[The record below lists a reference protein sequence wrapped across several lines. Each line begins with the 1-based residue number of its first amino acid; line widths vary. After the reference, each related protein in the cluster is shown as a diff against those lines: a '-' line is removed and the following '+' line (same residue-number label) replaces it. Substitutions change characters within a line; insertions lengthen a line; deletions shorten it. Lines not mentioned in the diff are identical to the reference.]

1 MLTFFDLFWIK
12 LYFAR
17 LIQHFYKMNC
27 WFKCCISLERPSS
40 ARGCLCPP
48 GAARDQSR
56 SQQRPACAARAEPE
70 PSPGVW
76 RENWA
81 TALRRDLVCVASW
94 PQWVSL
100 VTSELTSPVIH
111 QWMKQI
117 SSRRITEKAAHNLW
131 ILLILVISHL
141 SSGPSVNIQPEL
153 WPDPAQTRQHSKH
166 ESLTLSRQSPFKIR
180 VAPFQYTSQRHI
192 EPSSCWTLFGPL
204 MKFQSKKNSRRTS
217 CPVQTALFTPA
228 LLRGRPAAPCTEPGL
243 ASLITTNC
251 PRPRPRTPHSRIIT
265 SPEWTRITIIS
276 ERCFLHSTI
285 SSQSQ
290 SRRSHDWAG
299 ASSFLVSPPQSW
311 VRLTARSLRTPA
323 SVRHTASAWP
333 PWPGPRAQPPGS
345 GATQA
350 AAGARHTR
358 AHAAQARASPDQRY
372 AAASRCPKRSSTARE
387 IKVSQQNDKLDKS

>member
-1 MLTFFDLFWIK
+1 M
-12 LYFAR
+12 LYFPWATKQCPW
-17 LIQHFYKMNC
+17 L
-27 WFKCCISLERPSS
+27 PVS
-40 ARGCLCPP
+40 AWCGP
-48 GAARDQSR
+48 G
-56 SQQRPACAARAEPE
+56 PEPE
-70 PSPGVW
+70 PAAASLRGPGGAGAEP
-76 RENWA
+76 RGLARKLSNCA
-81 TALRRDLVCVASW
+81 QTRSGLCGL
-94 PQWVSL
+94 
-100 VTSELTSPVIH
+100 LTSVSESCDIRANITSH
-111 QWMKQI
+111 
-117 SSRRITEKAAHNLW
+117 SSVNENKSQSKRITEKAAHNLW
-131 ILLILVISHL
+131 ILLILVISQL

-180 VAPFQYTSQRHI
+180 VAPLQYTSQTSKLLQ
-192 EPSSCWTLFGPL
+192 PSSCWTLFGPL

-228 LLRGRPAAPCTEPGL
+228 LLRGRPAAPCTGPGL

-251 PRPRPRTPHSRIIT
+251 PRLRPRTPHSRIIT

-311 VRLTARSLRTPA
+311 ARLTARSLRTPA

-372 AAASRCPKRSSTARE
+372 AAASRCPKRSSIARE
-387 IKVSQQNDKLDKS
+387 IKVSQQINKLDQS